1 MYQQTY
7 FVDKRTGTF
16 ADVCMAYGLAAILD
30 KILWSGLGEQR
41 SRTVRILDKGT
52 AYIIDLSAPLQEK
65 WVNSCS
71 FFAPIPFIK
80 TAKNKDKMP
89 KGILAI
95 DYDKEKER
103 YDAFKKLQENLR
115 KTKDKDESETA
126 IALKEAAPAPDYPVW
141 QKINMLAALP
151 TYNLAAHI
159 WHDNET
165 NFNELLKLLLKLFA
179 ETPNVVEAC
188 EDDWKNR
195 LKKAKSKNKSKS
207 KSKSKRKAAFNTDS
221 IFVGEPKLNALQVF
235 NPSMGKGQNYPK
247 ANHLAMDNVDNFWLC
262 EYVKMAGFYRCVLPR
277 FVLAKKGE
285 PPKNRKT
292 FALAPVNITLS
303 AHDAVFDKFRSAI
316 GNRHY
321 HSIESDIVAALH
333 YTECFLQYCQ
343 AAQDDNLATALWGKS
358 PENFIAGLH
367 TAFYKNLGNSPAV
380 MNLSFINLP
389 NWMIVSDAAAAQIYR
404 EIIAEHLA
412 VVNNLDEE
420 RSEGHTLLQHYRDF
434 LSAHDIAAF
443 FEFTAGYANY
453 LMNALAQERYWI
465 KPLSETN
472 LRRLLMNSEAK
483 LTPIIENRGFQNI
496 AKAIRQSTV
505 TLQYLAKKGK
515 PPYDIRYGLGQELRR
530 RANYPNDFVQALGDF
545 LHLFNAENAKKAE
558 SSPERHWRRSVRE
571 DDIAEVIHLIDEYGA
586 PLVCQL
592 LLAFGYA
599 SASKDDETA
608 NEVTTPTNS

>member
-16 ADVCMAYGLAAILD
+16 ADVCMAYGLAVILD
-30 KILWSGLGEQR
+30 KILGSGLGEQR
-41 SRTVRILDKGT
+41 SRTVRILDKGS
-52 AYIIDLSAPLQEK
+52 AYAIDLSSPLQEK
-65 WVNSCS
+65 WIESCR

-89 KGILAI
+89 KGIIAI
-95 DYDKEKER
+95 DYDKEKAR
-103 YDAFKKLQENLR
+103 YDAFKKLRETLG
-115 KTKDKDESETA
+115 KTKDTDAGETA
-126 IALKEAAPAPDYPVW
+126 ILLKEAAPAPDYSVW
-141 QKINMLAALP
+141 QKINMMAALS
-151 TYNLAAHI
+151 TYNEAANI
-159 WHDNET
+159 WHENEE

-179 ETPNVVEAC
+179 ETPNAVEAC
-188 EDDWKNR
+188 ENDWKGR
-195 LKKAKSKNKSKS
+195 LKKAKPMSKGKIK
-207 KSKSKRKAAFNTDS
+207 KKVVQTTAGVFA
-221 IFVGEPKLNALQVF
+221 GEPKLNALQVF

-262 EYVKMAGFYRCVLPR
+262 EYVKMVGFYRCALPR

-292 FALAPVNITLS
+292 FALAPANITLS
-303 AHDAVFDKFRSAI
+303 AHEAIWADFRNKMSSSHAI
-316 GNRHY
+316 K
-321 HSIESDIVAALH
+321 SDIFAALR
-333 YTECFLQYCQ
+333 YTECFLQYCE
-343 AAQDDNLATALWGKS
+343 AAQEEDLAAALWGKS
-358 PENFIAGLH
+358 PENFVAGLH
-367 TAFYKNLGNSPAV
+367 TAFYKNLGNSLAV

-389 NWMIVSDAAAAQIYR
+389 NWMIVTDAAAAQIYR
-404 EIIAEHLA
+404 EIIVEHLA

-434 LSAHDIAAF
+434 LSGHDITAF

-453 LMNALAQERYWI
+453 LLNALTKEPCWV

-472 LRRLLMNSEAK
+472 LRRLLMSSESK

-530 RANYPNDFVQALGDF
+530 RANYPEEFIQALGDF

-558 SSPERHWRRSVRE
+558 SSPERHWRKSVRE
-571 DDIAEVIHLIDEYGA
+571 DDIAEVVHLIDKYGA
-586 PLVCQL
+586 PLVCHL

-599 SASKDDETA
+599 SASKEDETT
-608 NEVTTPTNS
+608 NNDSTSTNS